1 MQKDFNVLHIEQ
13 LFMIEVFA
21 GGAVLTSVAKQYG
34 LGGIAVD
41 KVRKQNSR
49 STIYQLDLM
58 QAADRELL
66 EEWLSS
72 PFCYGCILHRY
83 VERRAGHGRYPDPN

>member
-1 MQKDFNVLHIEQ
+1 
-13 LFMIEVFA
+13 MIEVFA

-41 KVRKQNSR
+41 KVRKQNAR

-58 QAADRELL
+58 QPADRELL
-66 EEWLSS
+66 EQWH
-72 PFCYGCILHRY
+72 PFCFGRILRQY
-83 VERRAGHGRYPDPN
+83 VEQQVGPGRYPALSWLLHLSL

>member
-1 MQKDFNVLHIEQ
+1 
-13 LFMIEVFA
+13 MIEVFA

-41 KVRKQNSR
+41 KFGKQNSR

-58 QAADRELL
+58 KQLTG
-66 EEWLSS
+66 SS
-72 PFCYGCILHRY
+72 
-83 VERRAGHGRYPDPN
+83 